1 MLPAGS
7 PAALLPREVALRTL
21 RRQPAG
27 RLPLTLDVGAS
38 AGIDSSY
45 LEIFRRHTGAE
56 DPAEYFDYD
65 IRFVKAP
72 LAPAAADYAR
82 YYEQIP
88 AGTTFDELGVGHV
101 PAADF
106 PLGQDLHPWKSFTS
120 PRQVE
125 EYPLPIFR
133 LEAQT
138 VEAIHALKGRGYAV
152 SVAAG
157 SINEWCY
164 ALRGMD
170 SFLTD
175 LALEPRMAEAALA
188 RVAELCALLGRELAG
203 AGADIL
209 CFYGDMGAQGGL
221 LLGPEMWA
229 RFIQPLWRQILAA
242 ARRASPEALFFYHSC
257 GYIEPIIPGL
267 IEAGFQVLNPVQ
279 PESMDPVRIKRLF
292 GQQIALWGGI
302 GMQST
307 MLRASAQEVRA
318 ATRALLRAWAR
329 GGGAI
334 VTAAQTMLADVPWEN
349 VLALVETVRDFRPPA

>member
-1 MLPAGS
+1 MLP
-7 PAALLPREVALRTL
+7 PREVALRNL

-45 LEIFRRHTGAE
+45 LSVFRRHTGAA
-56 DPAEYFDYD
+56 DPAEHFDYD
-65 IRFVKAP
+65 IRFVRAP
-72 LAPAAADYAR
+72 LAPAVADFSR
-82 YYEQIP
+82 YYEQVP
-88 AGTTFDELGVGHV
+88 AGTTFDEFGVGHI

-106 PLGQDLHPWKSFTS
+106 PLGRELHPWRPFTS

-125 EYPLPIFR
+125 DYPLPTFR
-133 LEAQT
+133 LEAKT
-138 VEAIHALKGRGYAV
+138 VEEIRALKGKGYAV

-175 LALEPRMAEAALA
+175 LALEPRMAETQLA
-188 RVAELCALLGRELAG
+188 RVAELCALLGRELAD

-209 CFYGDMGAQGGL
+209 CFYGDMGAQAGL

-229 RFIQPLWRQILAA
+229 RYIQPLWRRILEA

-279 PESMDPVRIKRLF
+279 PESMDPVRIKRLY
-292 GQQIALWGGI
+292 GQQISLWGGI

-307 MLRASAQEVRA
+307 MLRCSAQEVRA
-318 ATRALLRAWAR
+318 ATRALAQSWAP

-334 VTAAQTMLADVPWEN
+334 VTAAQTMLPDVPWEN
-349 VLALVETVRDFRPPA
+349 VLALVETVRAFRPPA